1 MPSVDPR
8 PSFPKDDRVFVPE
21 LAHDA
26 SYLAASAKI
35 ANLSMRV
42 RFAIGFIRTKQEQ
55 RQEALSAFV
64 QTCGAMSLTRQR
76 VAESETP
83 GQRSLLSDVMAKI

>member
-1 MPSVDPR
+1 M
-8 PSFPKDDRVFVPE
+8 PE

-35 ANLSMRV
+35 ASLSMRV
-42 RFAIGFIRTKQEQ
+42 RFAISFDRTKQEQ
-55 RQEALSAFV
+55 RQEALSGFV
-64 QTCGAMSLTRQR
+64 QTCGAMSLIRRR

-83 GQRSLLSDVMAKI
+83 GQRSLLSDVAAKF